1 MWSVSMPL
9 ASDAIDPKWAW
20 APFEPTGA
28 HDWNR
33 TSAAHL
39 FRRATFGATAPQIDD
54 ALKQSPASVV
64 RGIVRGSEDT
74 SDFHRQSDE
83 LAMTL
88 LSTGNPRQLAAWWA
102 HVMLHTANPL
112 VERMTLFWHGHFATS
127 AEKVTDAASMLAQNR
142 LLRRYATGDFRPL
155 VQEISRDPAMLVY
168 LDSSTNRKAHP
179 NENYAR
185 ELMELFCLGEGNYS
199 EKDVQEL
206 ARCFTGWE
214 IKSGKFRFNQF
225 QHDSGSKTVLGKTA
239 AFDDG
244 ESIDWIL
251 AQPQA
256 AQFIVGKL
264 YRQFVCEEPAPSPQL
279 LEPLANELRDQNW
292 QIGSVV
298 ERILGSGL
306 FFSAHALG
314 RKVRSPVDM
323 AVGLLR
329 SLDATTNT
337 RQLATEL
344 EQNGQG
350 LFYPPN
356 VKGWDGGR
364 AWINS
369 STILGRANMTARMIG
384 DENTRF
390 GGGKLD
396 QYFARLGASR
406 PDQVVDLLIE
416 LQLAVPLPP
425 DSRNGLIEI
434 CRKNPDRTGGIADAI
449 HALATMPEF
458 QLS

>member
-1 MWSVSMPL
+1 MPRAL
-9 ASDAIDPKWAW
+9 DTIDPAWAW
-20 APFEPTGA
+20 ELFEPTDA
-28 HDWNR
+28 REWNR
-33 TSAAHL
+33 TLAAHL
-39 FRRATFGATAPQIDD
+39 FRRAAFGATVTQIDE
-54 ALKQSPASVV
+54 AVKQSPASVV
-64 RGIVRGSEDT
+64 QEIVRGSEDT
-74 SDFHRQSDE
+74 SDFRQQSDE

-88 LSTGNPRQLAAWWA
+88 VSTGNPRQLAAWWVY
-102 HVMLHTANPL
+102 VMLHTANPL
-112 VERMTLFWHGHFATS
+112 LERMTLFWHGHFATS
-127 AEKVTDAASMLAQNR
+127 AEKVTSPAAMLAQNR
-142 LLRRYATGDFRPL
+142 LLRRYAVGDFRAL
-155 VQEISRDPAMLVY
+155 VQEISRDPAMLMY
-168 LDSSTNRKAHP
+168 LDSATNRKARP
-179 NENYAR
+179 NENYVR

-225 QHDSGSKTVLGKTA
+225 QHDSGSKTVLGKTGT
-239 AFDDG
+239 FEDR

-251 AQPQA
+251 QQPQA
-256 AQFIVGKL
+256 ARFIVGKL
-264 YRQFVCEEPAPSPQL
+264 YRQFVCDEPAPPPQL
-279 LEPLANELRDQNW
+279 LEPLAHELRENQW

-298 ERILGSGL
+298 QRILGSRL
-306 FFSAHALG
+306 FFSGHALG

-337 RQLATEL
+337 RRLAAEL

-350 LFYPPN
+350 LFFPPN

-384 DENTRF
+384 DQNTRF

-396 QYFARLGASR
+396 EYSR
-406 PDQVVDLLIE
+406 VSERTDRIKSLI
-416 LQLAVPLPP
+416 
-425 DSRNGLIEI
+425 
-434 CRKNPDRTGGIADAI
+434 C
-449 HALATMPEF
+449 
-458 QLS
+458 